1 MSEFVNRMGTNLNRK
16 VFDVESVQRDGTGEI
31 IQIIGNLFRND
42 REGLTQ
48 EGTPLEAR
56 ELNSV
61 VKDIAY
67 NTTHKYL
74 DVEFEYENGL
84 LRQKLD
90 EVIMAYLQKWLNYEI
105 EIVNINSVNELNKN
119 ILLTKLS
126 NTTYEITGDDDNV
139 EVSLSTVNNNL
150 NVSVTF
156 NDSLTE
162 GTYEFTYFINFYNV
176 NTNRLVK
183 KVLLNINY
191 TSSSTTP
198 ED

>member
-42 REGLTQ
+42 SEGLTQ
-48 EGTPLEAR
+48 EGTPLEAS

-67 NTTHKYL
+67 NTTHEYL
-74 DVEFEYENGL
+74 DVEFGYENGL

-126 NTTYEITGDDDNV
+126 NTTYEITGYDDNV
-139 EVSLSTVNNNL
+139 TVTSSTDNNNI

-162 GTYEFTYFINFYNV
+162 GTYEFTYYINFYNV

-191 TSSSTTP
+191 TSFSTTP

>member
-1 MSEFVNRMGTNLNRK
+1 MSEFVNRTGTNLNRK

-126 NTTYEITGDDDNV
+126 NTTYEITGDYDNV

>member
-1 MSEFVNRMGTNLNRK
+1 MSEFANRIGTNLNRK
-16 VFDVESVQRDGTGEI
+16 VFEVESVQRDGTGEI
-31 IQIIGNLFRND
+31 VQIKGNLLRD
-42 REGLTQ
+42 DSEGLTQ

-56 ELNSV
+56 ELNRT
-61 VKDIAY
+61 VKDISY
-67 NTTHKYL
+67 NTTHYYL
-74 DVEFEYENGL
+74 DNDLKYENGL
-84 LRQKLD
+84 IRQKLD
-90 EVIMAYLQKWLNYEI
+90 EVIMVYLQKWLDYEI
-105 EIVNINSVNELNKN
+105 EIVNVNLVNSLNKN
-119 ILLTKLS
+119 ILLTKLA
-126 NTTYEITGDDDNV
+126 NTTYEITGDNDNV
-139 EVSLSTVNNNL
+139 EVSLSTNNNEL

-162 GTYEFTYFINFYNV
+162 GTYEFTYYINFYNV